1 MEATMTELDSLIEK
15 MTRTEKIAKASHF
28 SSTNIEYCK
37 QVMSAQLSGDI
48 VLPHGLGL
56 AQKDYQQLRKAVKD
70 KSIINKELDWH
81 SEDMC
86 FIRERAEFCAEMFAM
101 KEDERQELI
110 SLLSEYSNPDD
121 PSSKEMAVIVATACL
136 TKHHLWQS
144 LGLKERPVLG
154 KLIQY
159 NFPELHAKNTQNMR
173 WKRFFY
179 KQLCEQGGDY
189 ICRAPSC
196 EECKSYK
203 ECFA

>member
-1 MEATMTELDSLIEK
+1 MEESLVEINNLISK
-15 MTRTEKIAKASHF
+15 VSRTQKIANAIFF
-28 SSTNIEYCK
+28 STTNIEYCK
-37 QVMSAQLSGDI
+37 VIISAQLSGDI

-56 AQKDYQQLRKAVKD
+56 PQKEYQQLRKAVKD
-70 KSIINKELDWH
+70 KSIINKELEWH
-81 SEDMC
+81 SEDLQ

-110 SLLSEYSNPDD
+110 SLLNEYSNPDD
-121 PSSKEMAVIVATACL
+121 PSSKQMAVILATACL

-144 LGLKERPVLG
+144 LGLPERASLG
-154 KLIQY
+154 QLIQY
-159 NFPELHAKNTQNMR
+159 NFPELHAKNSNNMR

-196 EECKSYK
+196 EECKSYA